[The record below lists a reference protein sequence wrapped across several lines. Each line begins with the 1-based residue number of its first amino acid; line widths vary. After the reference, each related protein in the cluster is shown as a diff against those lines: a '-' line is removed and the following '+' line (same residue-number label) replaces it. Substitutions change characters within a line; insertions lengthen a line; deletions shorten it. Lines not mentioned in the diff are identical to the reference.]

1 MAAVK
6 ALAVKALAVKAFAVR
21 ALAVRA
27 FAVKALWRERQFVQ
41 PMMMVHRVFCRAR
54 APSAR
59 PTGAARGAAVLLLT
73 GLLGACQPF
82 GPDRRA
88 LLRPGNVPAG
98 PVEAAG
104 TIDVV
109 MVGTQTARRLPPPPL
124 LRPFAEVLG
133 DAVPVGTAVGVGDTL
148 EVTIWEAPPATLFGT
163 GAPDTRIA
171 TPIATARPSTL
182 PDLLVG
188 PDGGITVPFAGVV
201 PAGGRTLREIE
212 AEIVRRLR
220 GRANAPQVL
229 VRLVRNATATVTV
242 VGEVTQS
249 GRLPLSPRGER
260 LLDVLAASGGT
271 RSPVPL
277 STVQITRA
285 GRNHRMAL
293 SDVIEQPQ
301 NNIILAR
308 DDVITLLFQP
318 YSFTVLGA
326 SGRND
331 EIRFEAMGITLAQA
345 LGRMSGLADGRAN
358 PRGVFIFRWEKT
370 DAQSPARPVIYNF
383 DLKTSAAFFLA
394 QQFRMDDRDI
404 VYITNSPVAEL
415 QRFVNILAQ
424 TILPVATV
432 TTVIQQ
438 Q

>member
-1 MAAVK
+1 
-6 ALAVKALAVKAFAVR
+6 
-21 ALAVRA
+21 
-27 FAVKALWRERQFVQ
+27 
-41 PMMMVHRVFCRAR
+41 
-54 APSAR
+54 
-59 PTGAARGAAVLLLT
+59 
-73 GLLGACQPF
+73 
-82 GPDRRA
+82 
-88 LLRPGNVPAG
+88 
-98 PVEAAG
+98 
-104 TIDVV
+104 
-109 MVGTQTARRLPPPPL
+109 
-124 LRPFAEVLG
+124 
-133 DAVPVGTAVGVGDTL
+133 
-148 EVTIWEAPPATLFGT
+148 
-163 GAPDTRIA
+163 
-171 TPIATARPSTL
+171 
-182 PDLLVG
+182 
-188 PDGGITVPFAGVV
+188 VPFAGVV
-201 PAGGRTLREIE
+201 PAAGRPLREIE
-212 AEIVRRLR
+212 GDIVRRLR

-229 VRLVRNATATVTV
+229 VRLVRNATATVTI
-242 VGEVTQS
+242 VGEVAQS

-260 LLDVLAASGGT
+260 LLDVLAASGG
-271 RSPVPL
+271 SKAPVPL

-345 LGRMSGLADGRAN
+345 LGRMNGLADGRAN
-358 PRGVFIFRWEKT
+358 PRGIFVFRWEKAT
-370 DAQSPARPVIYNF
+370 AEGPARPVIYNF
-383 DLKTSAAFFLA
+383 DLKTPAAFFLA
-394 QQFRMDDRDI
+394 QQFRMNDRDI
-404 VYITNSPVAEL
+404 VYVTNSPVAEL

>member
-1 MAAVK
+1 LFGHGRTLG
-6 ALAVKALAVKAFAVR
+6 LAIA
-21 ALAVRA
+21 
-27 FAVKALWRERQFVQ
+27 
-41 PMMMVHRVFCRAR
+41 C
-54 APSAR
+54 
-59 PTGAARGAAVLLLT
+59 VLLA
-73 GLLGACQPF
+73 ACQPF
-82 GPDRRA
+82 GPGRQA
-88 LLRPGNVPAG
+88 LLNPGSVPAG
-98 PVEAAG
+98 PVESAS

-109 MVGTQTARRLPPPPL
+109 MVGAQTAKRLPPPPA
-124 LRPFAEVLG
+124 LRPFADVLG

-163 GAPDTRIA
+163 AAPDTRIT
-171 TPIATARPSTL
+171 TPISTSRPSTL

-188 PDGGITVPFAGVV
+188 PDGGISVPFAGVV
-201 PAGGRTLREIE
+201 PAAGRPLRDIE
-212 AEIVRRLR
+212 TEIVRRLR

-242 VGEVTQS
+242 VGEVAQS

-260 LLDVLAASGGT
+260 LLDVLAASGG
-271 RSPVPL
+271 SKAPVPL
-277 STVQITRA
+277 STVQITRGGA
-285 GRNHRMAL
+285 NHRMAL
-293 SDVIEQPQ
+293 ADVIEQPR

-345 LGRMSGLADGRAN
+345 LGRMAGLADGRAN
-358 PRGVFIFRWEKT
+358 PRGIFVFRWEKPT
-370 DAQSPARPVIYNF
+370 PDGAARPVIYNF
-383 DLKTSAAFFLA
+383 DLKTPAAFFLA
-394 QQFRMDDRDI
+394 QQFRMSDRDI
-404 VYITNSPVAEL
+404 VYVTNSPVAEL
-415 QRFVNILAQ
+415 QRFVNILAS

>member
-1 MAAVK
+1 M
-6 ALAVKALAVKAFAVR
+6 
-21 ALAVRA
+21 
-27 FAVKALWRERQFVQ
+27 
-41 PMMMVHRVFCRAR
+41 
-54 APSAR
+54 
-59 PTGAARGAAVLLLT
+59 VLLAA
-73 GLLGACQPF
+73 GLLCACQPF
-82 GPDRRA
+82 GPGRQA
-88 LLRPGNVPAG
+88 LLNPGNVPAG
-98 PVEAAG
+98 PVEAAS

-109 MVGTQTARRLPPPPL
+109 MVGTETARRLPPPPQP
-124 LRPFAEVLG
+124 RPFAEVLG

-148 EVTIWEAPPATLFGT
+148 EITIWEAPPATLFGT
-163 GAPDTRIA
+163 AAPDTRVT
-171 TPIATARPSTL
+171 TPISTSRPSTL

-201 PAGGRTLREIE
+201 PAAGRPLREIE
-212 AEIVRRLR
+212 ADIVRRLR

-242 VGEVTQS
+242 VGEVSQS

-271 RSPVPL
+271 KSPVPL

-293 SDVIEQPQ
+293 TDVIEQPQ

-331 EIRFEAMGITLAQA
+331 EVRFEAMGITLAQA
-345 LGRMSGLADGRAN
+345 LGRMNGLADGRAN
-358 PRGVFIFRWEKT
+358 PRGIFVFRWEKPT
-370 DAQSPARPVIYNF
+370 AEGPAWPVIYNF
-383 DLKTSAAFFLA
+383 DLKTPAAFFLA
-394 QQFRMDDRDI
+394 QQFRMNDRDI
-404 VYITNSPVAEL
+404 VYVTNSPVAEL